1 MDLDTNLVLELIY
14 RTTFLAIELSAP
26 MLLTALAVGLLISVF
41 QSVTQI
47 QEMTLSFIPK
57 VILTAAIMVF
67 TMPWMLETLM
77 DFTIDIFKIIGQ
89 MR

>member
-26 MLLTALAVGLLISVF
+26 MLLTALAVGLLISIF

-57 VILTAAIMVF
+57 VLLTSVVMVF

>member
-1 MDLDTNLVLELIY
+1 MELDTNLILELIY
-14 RTTFLAIELSAP
+14 RTTLLAILLSAP
-26 MLLTALAVGLLISVF
+26 MLLTALAIGLLISVF

-57 VILTAAIMVF
+57 ILLTALVMVY
-67 TMPWMLETLM
+67 TMPWMLESIM
-77 DFTIDIFKIIGQ
+77 DFTIDIFKLIGQ

>member
-1 MDLDTNLVLELIY
+1 MELDTDLILELIY
-14 RTTFLAIELSAP
+14 RTTLLAIELSAP
-26 MLLTALAVGLLISVF
+26 MLLTALAVGLLISIF

-57 VILTAAIMVF
+57 IVLTSAVMII
-67 TMPWMLETLM
+67 TMPWMLEKLM
-77 DFTIDIFKIIGQ
+77 DFTIDIFKLIGQ

>member
-1 MDLDTNLVLELIY
+1 MELDTNLILELIY
-14 RTTFLAIELSAP
+14 RTTLLAIQLSAP
-26 MLLTALAVGLLISVF
+26 MLLTALAIGLLISIF

-57 VILTAAIMVF
+57 ILLTALVMVF
-67 TMPWMLETLM
+67 TMPWMLETIM
-77 DFTIDIFKIIGQ
+77 DFAVDIFRLIGQ

>member
-1 MDLDTNLVLELIY
+1 MELDTSLIIELIY

-57 VILTAAIMVF
+57 ILLTAAIMVF

-89 MR
+89 LR

>member
-1 MDLDTNLVLELIY
+1 MELDTALILELIW
-14 RTTFLAIELSAP
+14 RTTRLAIELSAP

-57 VILTAAIMVF
+57 IVLTAVVMIV
-67 TMPWMLETLM
+67 TMPWMLEKLM
-77 DFTIDIFKIIGQ
+77 DFTVDIFKLIGQ
-89 MR
+89 LR

>member
-57 VILTAAIMVF
+57 VLLTAGVMVF
-67 TMPWMLETLM
+67 TMPWMLETIM
-77 DFTIDIFKIIGQ
+77 DFTVDIFKIIGQ

>member
-57 VILTAAIMVF
+57 VILTAGIMVF

-77 DFTIDIFKIIGQ
+77 DFTVDIFKIIGQ

>member
-14 RTTFLAIELSAP
+14 RTTFLAIELSVL
-26 MLLTALAVGLLISVF
+26 MLLIALAIGLMISIF

-57 VILTAAIMVF
+57 IVLTAVVMVV
-67 TMPWMLETLM
+67 TMPWMLEILI
-77 DFTIDIFKIIGQ
+77 DFTVDIFKLIGQ
-89 MR
+89 LR

>member
-26 MLLTALAVGLLISVF
+26 MLLTALAVGLLISIF

-57 VILTAAIMVF
+57 VLLTSAVMVF

>member
-1 MDLDTNLVLELIY
+1 MELDTDLILELIY

-57 VILTAAIMVF
+57 ILLTAAIMVF

-77 DFTIDIFKIIGQ
+77 DFTIDIFKLIGQ
-89 MR
+89 LR

>member
-1 MDLDTNLVLELIY
+1 MDLDTELVLELIY
-14 RTTFLAIELSAP
+14 RTTLLAIQLSAP
-26 MLLTALAVGLLISVF
+26 MLLTALAIGLLISVF

-57 VILTAAIMVF
+57 ILLTAAVMVF
-67 TMPWMLETLM
+67 TMPWMLQTLM
-77 DFTIDIFKIIGQ
+77 DFTVDIFKIIGQ

>member
-1 MDLDTNLVLELIY
+1 MELDTNLIVELIY

-57 VILTAAIMVF
+57 VLLTSAVMVY

-77 DFTIDIFKIIGQ
+77 DFTIDIFKLIGQ
-89 MR
+89 LR

>member
-1 MDLDTNLVLELIY
+1 MELDTNLVLELIY

-26 MLLTALAVGLLISVF
+26 MLLTALAVGLIISVF

-57 VILTAAIMVF
+57 VLLTAAVMVF
-67 TMPWMLETLM
+67 TLPWMLETLM
-77 DFTIDIFKIIGQ
+77 DFTIDIFKLIGQ
-89 MR
+89 LR

>member
-1 MDLDTNLVLELIY
+1 MELDTNLILELIY
-14 RTTFLAIELSAP
+14 RTTLLAILLSAP
-26 MLLTALAVGLLISVF
+26 MLLTALAIGLLISVF

-57 VILTAAIMVF
+57 ILLTALVMVY
-67 TMPWMLETLM
+67 TMPWMLETIM
-77 DFTIDIFKIIGQ
+77 DFTIDIFKLIGQ

>member
-14 RTTFLAIELSAP
+14 RTTFLAIQLSAP
-26 MLLTALAVGLLISVF
+26 MLLTALAVGLIISVF

-57 VILTAAIMVF
+57 VLLTAAIMVY

-89 MR
+89 LR